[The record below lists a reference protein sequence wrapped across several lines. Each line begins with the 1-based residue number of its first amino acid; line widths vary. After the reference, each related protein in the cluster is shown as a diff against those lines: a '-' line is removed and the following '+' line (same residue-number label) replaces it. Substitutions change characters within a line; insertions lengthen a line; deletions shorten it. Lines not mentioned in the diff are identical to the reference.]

1 VFFPNQKNYP
11 WAMKWL
17 IEQIKYLIFLAVVIG
32 GIVMFF
38 IVVDALTGVSTPTNG
53 DWNSPIENPS
63 VSYP

>member
-1 VFFPNQKNYP
+1 
-11 WAMKWL
+11 MKRIL
-17 IEQIKYLIFLAVVIG
+17 DQVKYLIFLVVVIG

-38 IVVDALTGVSTPTNG
+38 IVVDALTGVSTPPNG